1 MAAGALS
8 TNSGPPSLAHVG
20 LSAWLD
26 VVLTI
31 FSSFLV
37 TKVIVLF

>member
-8 TNSGPPSLAHVG
+8 TNSGPPSLADVG

-26 VVLTI
+26 VVLTM

-37 TKVIVLF
+37 TKVIVLI